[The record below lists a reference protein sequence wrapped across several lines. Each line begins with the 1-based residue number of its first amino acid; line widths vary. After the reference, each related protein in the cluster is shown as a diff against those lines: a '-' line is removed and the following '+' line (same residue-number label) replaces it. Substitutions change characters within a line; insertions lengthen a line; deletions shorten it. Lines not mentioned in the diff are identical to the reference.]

1 MIAESFVY
9 CEENY
14 YMDII
19 SDFSNEKIPPF
30 IGCMISDKYGKTLV
44 TFEIVKG
51 ALENIIKKD
60 RNAENVNVDTF
71 PTYICALKRLLE
83 ENNIQNIT
91 NIKLENSNFKM
102 HILFYQNEFTIIF
115 FLNPI
120 VCFNVVE
127 NVINNYLTNFF
138 EEFKY
143 DFEDVSFLERLGWD
157 WLIDLNNNYLK
168 STQIN

>member
-1 MIAESFVY
+1 
-9 CEENY
+9 
-14 YMDII
+14 
-19 SDFSNEKIPPF
+19 
-30 IGCMISDKYGKTLV
+30 MISDKYGKTLV

-60 RNAENVNVDTF
+60 RNMENINIDTF
-71 PTYICALKRLLE
+71 PTYICAFKRSSE
-83 ENNIQNIT
+83 DVIIQNIP
-91 NIKLENSNFKM
+91 NIEIQNSNFKM
-102 HILFYQNEFTIIF
+102 HILFYQNEYTIIF

-127 NVINNYLTNFF
+127 KVIDSYLTNFF

-143 DFEDVSFLERLGWD
+143 DFEDIYFLERLGLD

-168 STQIN
+168 ST

>member
-1 MIAESFVY
+1 MITESYVY

-14 YMDII
+14 YMDIN
-19 SDFSNEKIPPF
+19 SDFSNEEIPPF

-60 RNAENVNVDTF
+60 RNAENVNIDTF
-71 PTYICALKRLLE
+71 PTYICAFKRLSE
-83 ENNIQNIT
+83 DIV
-91 NIKLENSNFKM
+91 
-102 HILFYQNEFTIIF
+102 FYQNEFTIIF
-115 FLNPI
+115 FLYPV

-127 NVINNYLTNFF
+127 NVIDNYLTNFF

-143 DFEDVSFLERLGWD
+143 DFKDICFLERLGWD

-168 STQIN
+168 LT

>member
-1 MIAESFVY
+1 MITESYVY

-14 YMDII
+14 YMNMD
-19 SDFSNEKIPPF
+19 SDFPNEKIPPF
-30 IGCMISDKYGKTLV
+30 IGCMISDKEGKILV

-60 RNAENVNVDTF
+60 RNAENVNIDTF
-71 PTYICALKRLLE
+71 PTYICAFKKLSE
-83 ENNIQNIT
+83 EVIIQNIP
-91 NIKLENSNFKM
+91 NIEIENSNFKM

-120 VCFNVVE
+120 VRFNVVE
-127 NVINNYLTNFF
+127 NLINNYLTNFF

-143 DFEDVSFLERLGWD
+143 DFEDIDFLEKLGWA
-157 WLIDLNNNYLK
+157 WLLDLNHNYLK
-168 STQIN
+168 FS

>member
-1 MIAESFVY
+1 MIAESSVY
-9 CEENY
+9 YEENY
-14 YMDII
+14 YMDID

-30 IGCMISDKYGKTLV
+30 IGCTISDKDGKTLV

-71 PTYICALKRLLE
+71 PTYICALKRLSE
-83 ENNIQNIT
+83 EKNIQNIP

-102 HILFYQNEFTIIF
+102 HILFYHNEFIIIF

-120 VCFNVVE
+120 VLFNVVE
-127 NVINNYLTNFF
+127 NVIDNYLTNFF

-143 DFEDVSFLERLGWD
+143 DFEDIHFLERLGWD

-168 STQIN
+168 LT

>member
-1 MIAESFVY
+1 MITESYVY

-14 YMDII
+14 YMDID

-60 RNAENVNVDTF
+60 RNMENINIDTF
-71 PTYICALKRLLE
+71 PTYIYAFKRSSE
-83 ENNIQNIT
+83 DVIIQNIP
-91 NIKLENSNFKM
+91 NIEIQNSNFKM
-102 HILFYQNEFTIIF
+102 HILFYQNEYTIIF

-127 NVINNYLTNFF
+127 KVIDSYLTNFF

-143 DFEDVSFLERLGWD
+143 DFEDIYFLERLGLD

-168 STQIN
+168 ST

>member
-1 MIAESFVY
+1 MITESFVY

-14 YMDII
+14 YMDID

-60 RNAENVNVDTF
+60 SDAENINMDTF
-71 PTYICALKRLLE
+71 PTYICALKRLSSE
-83 ENNIQNIT
+83 ENIQNIP
-91 NIKLENSNFKM
+91 NIKLEDSSFKM
-102 HILFYQNEFTIIF
+102 HIFFYQNEFTIIF

-120 VCFNVVE
+120 VRFNVVE
-127 NVINNYLTNFF
+127 NEIDNYLTNFF

-143 DFEDVSFLERLGWD
+143 DFKDICFLERLGWA
-157 WLIDLNNNYLK
+157 WLIDLNSNYLK
-168 STQIN
+168 FT